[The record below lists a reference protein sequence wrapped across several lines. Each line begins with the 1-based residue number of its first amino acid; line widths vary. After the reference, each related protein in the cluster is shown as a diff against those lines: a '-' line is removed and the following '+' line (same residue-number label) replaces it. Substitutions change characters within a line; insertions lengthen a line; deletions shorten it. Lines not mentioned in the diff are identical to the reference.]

1 MQLTKSIISGNFK
14 LFEESM
20 DKYQKVWIKR
30 GLYLLMEKIRLL
42 VWRNFL
48 KRVSGVLENTKI
60 NLEHI
65 VLAVGLMGGEE
76 DINSC
81 ICIISNLI
89 Y

>member
-1 MQLTKSIISGNFK
+1 MCINNEFPEYMQLTKSIISGNFN

-20 DKYQKVWIKR
+20 EKYQKVWIKR

-65 VLAVGLMGGEE
+65 VLAVGLMGG
-76 DINSC
+76 
-81 ICIISNLI
+81 
-89 Y
+89 